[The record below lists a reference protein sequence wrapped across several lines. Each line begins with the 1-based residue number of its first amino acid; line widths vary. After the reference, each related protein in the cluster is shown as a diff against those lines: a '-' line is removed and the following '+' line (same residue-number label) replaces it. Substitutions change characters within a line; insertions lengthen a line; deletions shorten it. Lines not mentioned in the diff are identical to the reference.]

1 MHMVSCLLSVVLKS
15 PAHLFLVLD
24 MALVQALLPVPLR
37 LAHQNVTHV
46 APQIV
51 KWVFSWMMMGVLCPI
66 GMTCHT
72 GALLRLQWVPLPSSS
87 VACFSRLT
95 MVVRFTLSSGVA
107 TSVVFM
113 LIGFRLGV
121 CSLSCMLLFLHRLVV
136 ASMKTG
142 MLVLC
147 GLWLHGKRVFWIV
160 VRSVWM
166 VSKASLGWMRS
177 GGWLLPV
184 IPPCALVGLISK
196 AGGCWQ
202 RRLHV

>member
-1 MHMVSCLLSVVLKS
+1 MHMVSWLLSVVLKS

-37 LAHQNVTHV
+37 LAPQNVTHV

-51 KWVFSWMMMGVLCPI
+51 KWVFSQMMMGVLCPI

-72 GALLRLQWVPLPSSS
+72 GGLLRLLWVLLPSSS

-95 MVVRFTLSSGVA
+95 MVVRFILSSVVA

-113 LIGFRLGV
+113 LILFLLGV
-121 CSLSCMLLFLHRLVV
+121 CSLSCTLLSLHRLVV

-147 GLWLHGKRVFWIV
+147 GLLLHGQHVFWIV
-160 VRSVWM
+160 LRSVWM
-166 VSKASLGWMRS
+166 VSRPHL
-177 GGWLLPV
+177 
-184 IPPCALVGLISK
+184 
-196 AGGCWQ
+196 AG
-202 RRLHV
+202 